1 MPMNFQPCASS
12 FGELIADQDR
22 FRQVVDIVLDVV
34 VAPDL
39 RQLGDIERAVVEG
52 DAAWAVQV
60 GGDHLDLALAVLLAD
75 GMHLADETRANEH
88 SALITDTHLAGI
100 GDAAGKNLDLEAV
113 RRFELGDGQGGELP
127 APDFRKIAERTQ
139 GGAAQVFACQELTS

>member
-12 FGELIADQDR
+12 FGKFIAEQDR
-22 FRQVVDIVLDVV
+22 FRQVVDIVIDVV
-34 VAPDL
+34 VEPDL

-60 GGDHLDLALAVLLAD
+60 GGDHLDCALAVLLAD

-88 SALITDTHLAGI
+88 SALTTDTHTRALATPL
-100 GDAAGKNLDLEAV
+100 AK
-113 RRFELGDGQGGELP
+113 
-127 APDFRKIAERTQ
+127 
-139 GGAAQVFACQELTS
+139 TST